1 MKCPPKVLC
10 LTFLGGTSI
19 FYSRGNKFKKLLLS
33 LYLLH
38 KRKPANPTLILSP
51 LGYNWGQSAY
61 LRSFKPFKKH
71 KNPLISYEING

>member
-1 MKCPPKVLC
+1 M
-10 LTFLGGTSI
+10 
-19 FYSRGNKFKKLLLS
+19 
-33 LYLLH
+33 H